1 MDRNDA
7 PSTLY
12 HKLNQKGARG
22 EGTPRPGKNPEGDER
37 GTAGTS
43 YDNRG
48 PATNKL
54 TVVSAE
60 LPSVSLCA
68 NSGKTYTLEWPACG
82 NRQQLL
88 RFTGATDRSSHNGAG
103 LGDHRGFT
111 GVFRREAFRLLH
123 VGRIHILARVAHLYL
138 HQQQIT
144 NGR

>member
-1 MDRNDA
+1 MYRNDA

-12 HKLNQKGARG
+12 HQLNQKGARG

-68 NSGKTYTLEWPACG
+68 NSGKTYTLEWQHAAIANNCCG
-82 NRQQLL
+82 LPGLL
-88 RFTGATDRSSHNGAG
+88 TVPPTTAPVLAII
-103 LGDHRGFT
+103 
-111 GVFRREAFRLLH
+111 VALLESFAEKPF
-123 VGRIHILARVAHLYL
+123 VCCM
-138 HQQQIT
+138 
-144 NGR
+144 